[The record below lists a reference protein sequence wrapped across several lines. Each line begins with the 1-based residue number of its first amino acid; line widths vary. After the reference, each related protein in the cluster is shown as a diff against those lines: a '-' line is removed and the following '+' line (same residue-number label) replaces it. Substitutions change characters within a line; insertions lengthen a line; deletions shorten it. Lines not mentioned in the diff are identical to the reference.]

1 MLFSR
6 RSSRPRGLAALLP
19 GRALLAALLLALL
32 APLAQAE
39 DGKRLRIGITLH
51 PYYSYVSNIVGD
63 KAEVVPL
70 IPPVSTRMP
79 TSRAPRTSS
88 ASARST
94 WWCSTASATTI
105 SPSA

>member
-39 DGKRLRIGITLH
+39 
-51 PYYSYVSNIVGD
+51 
-63 KAEVVPL
+63 
-70 IPPVSTRMP
+70 
-79 TSRAPRTSS
+79 
-88 ASARST
+88 
-94 WWCSTASATTI
+94 TASACASASPCIPTT
-105 SPSA
+105 AT